1 MAKQIK
7 PMRGVKPTT
16 ELNFPFLAS
25 PKIDGVR
32 ALVKDGVVYSKTMKP
47 LPNEN
52 IQKRFGHLHG
62 ADGEIVVGSAHK
74 TSPDD
79 DVFARSRGP
88 IMRKTGDADFHFY
101 IFDWWNMPD
110 THASLRCD
118 YLLNLEALSVAPAEK
133 VVHWL
138 VKTQDELDEHLAFCL
153 QQGYEG
159 IMLRSTYGI
168 YKYGQSTEKEG
179 YLIKIKPMATRE
191 AVILGVVEQM
201 ANTNEATTDELGYTK
216 RSTSKAGLV
225 GKGTFGAFHVRCLES
240 GAEFSVGNGPGLTH
254 ELRRQLWEQR
264 DTLVGQ
270 YITYSYQEIGTQN
283 APRLPQFIRFRD
295 ATDISEVADD

>member
-1 MAKQIK
+1 
-7 PMRGVKPTT
+7 
-16 ELNFPFLAS
+16 
-25 PKIDGVR
+25 
-32 ALVKDGVVYSKTMKP
+32 
-47 LPNEN
+47 
-52 IQKRFGHLHG
+52 
-62 ADGEIVVGSAHK
+62 
-74 TSPDD
+74 
-79 DVFARSRGP
+79 
-88 IMRKTGDADFHFY
+88 MRKTGDADFHFY
-101 IFDWWNMPD
+101 IFDVWNMPD
-110 THASLRCD
+110 VHAHARLRYISSSID
-118 YLLNLEALSVAPAEK
+118 LETKSVEN
-133 VVHWL
+133 VNHWL

-159 IMLRSTYGI
+159 IMLRGVYGL